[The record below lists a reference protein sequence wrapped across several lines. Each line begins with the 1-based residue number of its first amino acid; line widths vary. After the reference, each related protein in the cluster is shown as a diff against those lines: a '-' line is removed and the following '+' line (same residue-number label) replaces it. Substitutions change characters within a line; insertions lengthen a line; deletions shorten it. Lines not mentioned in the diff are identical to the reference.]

1 MKSSEANAVIEKV
14 RKQSEELEA
23 KVGTLTK
30 KDFKLYKSLMSG
42 LRKDSSLSLAINF
55 FTMARRLVLLYVAMF
70 VAQYAWLQI
79 MVFMAFSLVSSLH
92 LVYTWPFKKRAENQM
107 SIFNEIAMLLV
118 SYLVMMLVGLSA
130 EINTMKMQDMRQDAG
145 LII

>member
-1 MKSSEANAVIEKV
+1 
-14 RKQSEELEA
+14 
-23 KVGTLTK
+23 
-30 KDFKLYKSLMSG
+30 
-42 LRKDSSLSLAINF
+42 
-55 FTMARRLVLLYVAMF
+55 
-70 VAQYAWLQI
+70 

-107 SIFNEIAMLLV
+107 SIFNEMAMLLV

-130 EINTMKMQDMRQDAG
+130 EIDTARGLSTEIDTMKMQDMRQAAG

>member
-1 MKSSEANAVIEKV
+1 MIEKV

-70 VAQYAWLQI
+70 VAQYAWL
-79 MVFMAFSLVSSLH
+79 
-92 LVYTWPFKKRAENQM
+92 
-107 SIFNEIAMLLV
+107 
-118 SYLVMMLVGLSA
+118 
-130 EINTMKMQDMRQDAG
+130 
-145 LII
+145 